1 MHSPAIWCGNRK
13 KRVLD
18 PWASA
23 KKWILMA
30 LCLLPTVFPLQGVQ
44 SLAFTR
50 IGVAAVDVFEKSLS
64 VDGRTTAT
72 WAVDVS
78 AEKWGWA
85 LWDPLWPFFTI
96 FGRMKIH
103 RFVLEN
109 TNLSAINIYFS
120 WWMFFPIQAGPTV
133 PDWDPWRDQRSWL
146 FLKWD
151 QWNMGNIEQ
160 WNKHKNNH
168 HILTKGTNTLWKSAR
183 LAGKSPFGI
192 VYWVSQHLKT
202 CI

>member
-1 MHSPAIWCGNRK
+1 MGICEEVNLDGPLPFADRFSTSGCPKPSFHQNWCGCRGCFWK
-13 KRVLD
+13 
-18 PWASA
+18 
-23 KKWILMA
+23 I
-30 LCLLPTVFPLQGVQ
+30 
-44 SLAFTR
+44 SLR
-50 IGVAAVDVFEKSLS
+50 
-64 VDGRTTAT
+64 GRTNAT

-78 AEKWGWA
+78 PEKWGWA

-96 FGRMKIH
+96 FGRTKIH

-109 TNLSAINIYFS
+109 TNLSAMNIYFS

-168 HILTKGTNTLWKSAR
+168 HVLTEGTNTLWKSVR
-183 LAGKSPFGI
+183 FAGKSPFGI